1 MKITAKKSL
10 GQNWLNSPSAINK
23 IVTAG
28 EIKPTDTILEIGPGR
43 GALTKALLATG
54 AKVVAIEKDH
64 QLISDLENTFEPE
77 LKNGQLQLLEG
88 DILQASELLSL
99 KNIAQADRAEH
110 SNFPAGKYA
119 HSENLIASSYK
130 VIANIPYYITGEL
143 LRLFFE
149 TTNQPSLM
157 VLMVQKEVAERIVAR
172 DGKESILSISVKVYG
187 TPKIIA
193 TVPAGA
199 FIPKP
204 NVDSAILAITNI
216 NHQAFPNTQT
226 EVDFFAIVKQGFAQK
241 RKLVKNN
248 INCSEEIMTK
258 CNLNIKARAE
268 TLTVSDW
275 LCLTKNLKHNDH

>member
-23 IVTAG
+23 IVVAG
-28 EIKPTDTILEIGPGR
+28 EIKPADTILEIGPGR
-43 GALTKALLATG
+43 GALTKALLATD

-88 DILQASELLSL
+88 DILKQ
-99 KNIAQADRAEH
+99 IPPMGGD
-110 SNFPAGKYA
+110 
-119 HSENLIASSYK
+119 YK

-172 DGKESILSISVKVYG
+172 DGKESILSISVKVYA

-216 NHQAFPNTQT
+216 NRQSFPDTQT
-226 EVDFFAIVKQGFAQK
+226 ESDFFTIVKKGFAQK

>member
-10 GQNWLNSPSAINK
+10 GQNWLNSDSAVKK
-23 IVTAG
+23 IVAAG
-28 EIKPTDTILEIGPGR
+28 KIEPTDTILEIGPGR
-43 GALTKALLATG
+43 GVLTKALLATG
-54 AKVVAIEKDH
+54 AKIVAIEKDH
-64 QLISDLENTFEPE
+64 QLISELETTFEAA
-77 LKNGQLQLLEG
+77 LTSGQLTLIEG
-88 DILQASELLSL
+88 DILISQ
-99 KNIAQADRAEH
+99 KIPNCD
-110 SNFPAGKYA
+110 
-119 HSENLIASSYK
+119 YK

-172 DGKESILSISVKVYG
+172 DGKESILSTSVKVYG
-187 TPKIIA
+187 TPRIMA

-204 NVDSAILAITNI
+204 KVDSAILAITNI
-216 NHQAFPNTQT
+216 NRQAFPNTQT
-226 EVDFFAIVKQGFAQK
+226 EIDFFTIVKQGFAQK

-268 TLTVSDW
+268 TLTVNDW